1 MPLEFIHTNKIAD
14 LHTHT
19 HMYAQIEQKVSSTSI
34 ICLISLRKCSLT
46 QLFVVREMMH
56 MLDAQDIFLKIRESK
71 TNLLL
76 PPQLLFNTAFPHS

>member
-34 ICLISLRKCSLT
+34 ICLISLRKCESHTIVCCERDDAYARCTRYLLKNKREQNKLTSSSSASL
-46 QLFVVREMMH
+46 
-56 MLDAQDIFLKIRESK
+56 
-71 TNLLL
+71 
-76 PPQLLFNTAFPHS
+76 